1 MSFPVRKTLKSRRAI
16 VIGSGPGGLSA
27 AISLAV
33 RGAQVVVLE
42 KDAAPAEGL
51 RTQSVKD
58 FRFEPWPPFLV
69 NPQIMAELFASA
81 NLRLTDFLTL
91 ERLDPLVRFVTP
103 DGTAVDFHQKEERF
117 LEQIAALSPEDARQ
131 AKAMLREG
139 RRLAKAMNGFQRR
152 WPLSAADA
160 LGTWEVLP
168 NVLSM
173 IRPDHFDSHVRR
185 HFRNPQVRA
194 LFLSMR
200 VLSGLQGRSQRAVA
214 QRFLGD
220 LQTTG
225 GWVVEGGAEA
235 LRGALLRVCEILN
248 IRFLTNAIL
257 EKIELHD
264 GRVRRLHGTGFKPL
278 TASIVVCTANI
289 GQAFRDLLP
298 RTEETTKLLGSWG
311 KLRRSPS
318 SCLLMLGLDKK
329 PEDIR
334 PLTVFCSENPTEESR
349 FLDRWGAVATFPSVA
364 VADLSHAN
372 AASAP
377 EGNAALLARVEAPVL
392 SSRYAWSDDHAREVE
407 DRVMTILANRAP
419 EFAIAVKQRLFLSPG
434 DLDRQATGL
443 WSDGPAWAADT
454 FRQWRALPPNRVDAV
469 PGLYLAGNGAFPG
482 QGLGNVVL
490 GGMLAAL
497 CAADDAT

>member
-1 MSFPVRKTLKSRRAI
+1 MSFPVRKTLKGRRAI

-42 KDAAPAEGL
+42 KGSEPAEGL
-51 RTQSVKD
+51 RTQSLKD

-69 NPQIMAELFASA
+69 HPQIMAELFASA

-103 DGTAVDFHQKEERF
+103 NGTAVDFFQKEERF
-117 LEQIAALSPEDARQ
+117 LEQIAALSPDDARQ
-131 AKAMLREG
+131 AKMLLREG

-152 WPLSAADA
+152 WPLSAAGA
-160 LGTWEVLP
+160 LSTWEVLP
-168 NVLSM
+168 NVLSLL
-173 IRPDHFDSHVRR
+173 RGDHFDDYVRR
-185 HFRNPQVRA
+185 HFRNPEVRS

-225 GWVVEGGAEA
+225 GWTVEGGAEA
-235 LRGALLRVCEILN
+235 LRSALLRVCEILN
-248 IRFLTNAIL
+248 IRFLTGAIL
-257 EKIELHD
+257 EKIELQD

-298 RTEETTKLLGSWG
+298 RSEGTSRMLGNWS

-318 SCLLMLGLDKK
+318 SCLLLLGMKK
-329 PEDIR
+329 RPEDLR
-334 PLTVFCSENPTEESR
+334 PLTVYCSANAKEESR
-349 FLDRWGAVATFPSVA
+349 FLDRWGVVSTFPSVA
-364 VADLSHAN
+364 LADLGRASEG
-372 AASAP
+372 SAP
-377 EGNAALLARVEAPVL
+377 EGKAALLARVEAPVL
-392 SSRYAWSDDHAREVE
+392 SSRYAWNEDHSREVE
-407 DRVMTILANRAP
+407 ERVMAVLAGRGL
-419 EFAIAVKQRLFLSPG
+419 EVTESVEQRLFLSPA

-443 WSDGPAWAADT
+443 WGDGPAWAADT
-454 FRQWRALPPNRVDAV
+454 FRQWRGLPPNRVGAV